1 MKINKKEKGDI
12 VLDIVLPKK
21 TGEKKDEIK
30 EKLDYLGL
38 NLEDAKNQFE
48 NYEPLK
54 FRVPKFY
61 DEKQYR
67 QYRYI
72 PIKDIQILLTPTN
85 RLDDIQEKYKKASPL
100 SEYLDTEDEKNFIK
114 HATFLR
120 MLKELKVEEV
130 ESVQE
135 EQTKLNKKIPFKVK
149 FEGNYLW
156 QIYYAEDTD
165 QYFMLVPTEDTD
177 YSTFFFLLKKQLE
190 KKKTGKI
197 FVPIRN
203 VTYSNTYYKKSEFED
218 LENYL
223 WLFTKDWPLIYEVY
237 DKSEKLTIH
246 IVGETEVYGKIR
258 SPYKIKISSL
268 VEATQFYKLLKAM
281 FILQTELPHYFEFTT
296 NITKGG
302 ELEFYN
308 NDYKLEYENIA
319 EWINDEYEVG
329 IEKQELIGELLEE
342 NKKKLD
348 NLKIIATSQEIEYLA
363 KEKQISTFL
372 ECKKTFFGKFK
383 YYFKYSKKNKKQTM
397 KDNVLEEKEENI
409 AEKST
414 PKTKEEKPKKTK
426 RTLTKKE
433 NYTIEEL
440 IELYKA
446 YELDETELK
455 NILMDVNALKLKNKN
470 MQKKIENATNFIQEI
485 DNHKRSIF
493 EFWKYSNKDEVASL
507 AEGEEEEVNIIKKVT
522 KVFDYHQD
530 LEDFGNTMDQV
541 ERKALTKSETD
552 SIYLT
557 TTNILPLLNKV
568 KNNEVLPKEI
578 ENNLKEL
585 KKEAQEENV
594 LHEIEEF
601 DIFGGMSQD
610 ATKVSKIANKNH
622 REIAKDKFNIL
633 EINKNTKQI
642 GYKLALETVVD
653 NIKKALDKVAIIDD
667 LPVYKILD
675 NEKLNPKD
683 INIFNIN
690 PENEIHEN
698 IKDKGN
704 KFNLYK
710 INIKRGMNGISYT
723 NIIFYDNQNKTLPIG
738 QDVSTKILVDLSKV
752 DLKLINR
759 TSFKMTEIEDE
770 KDDFSKVN
778 VKTFQVFEYDVILKE
793 DNHRQD
799 ENNKQEE
806 KEMKQ
811 DEEENDDAK

>member
-1 MKINKKEKGDI
+1 M
-12 VLDIVLPKK
+12 PKK
-21 TGEKKDEIK
+21 TGEKIVDEIK
-30 EKLDYLGL
+30 ENLKYLGL
-38 NLEDAKNQFE
+38 NLEEAKNQFE

-72 PIKDIQILLTPTN
+72 PIKDIQILLTPAN
-85 RLDDIQEKYKKASPL
+85 RLDDIQEKYKKASPI
-100 SEYLDTEDEKNFIK
+100 SEYLDTENEENYLK
-114 HATFLR
+114 HTTFLR
-120 MLKELKVEEV
+120 MLKELKIENVEK
-130 ESVQE
+130 VQE
-135 EQTKLNKKIPFKVK
+135 EQTKLNRKIPFKVK
-149 FEGNYLW
+149 YEGNYLW
-156 QIYYAEDTD
+156 QIYYSEDTN

-203 VTYSNTYYKKSEFED
+203 LSYSNTYYKKSEFED
-218 LENYL
+218 IENYL

-237 DKSEKLTIH
+237 DKSEKLSIH

-258 SPYKIKISSL
+258 SQYKIKINNL
-268 VEATQFYKLLKAM
+268 VEANQFYKLLKAM
-281 FILQTELPHYFEFTT
+281 FILQTELPHYFEFRT

-302 ELEFYN
+302 EIEFYN
-308 NDYKLEYENIA
+308 NDYKIEYENIA
-319 EWINDEYEVG
+319 EWINEEYEVG
-329 IEKQELIGELLEE
+329 IEKQELIQELLKE
-342 NKKKLD
+342 NSIKLE
-348 NLKIIATSQEIEYLA
+348 NLKVIAASQEIEYLA

-383 YYFKYSKKNKKQTM
+383 YYFKYSKKNKKNTI
-397 KDNVLEEKEENI
+397 KDNLLDDEEEKENKNKPKE
-409 AEKST
+409 ELKDD
-414 PKTKEEKPKKTK
+414 KTKTESSSRK
-426 RTLTKKE
+426 KKE

-440 IELYKA
+440 VELYKE
-446 YELDETELK
+446 YEEKETELK

-470 MQKKIENATNFIQEI
+470 MAKKIENATNFIQEI

-507 AEGEEEEVNIIKKVT
+507 AEGEEEEVNILKKVT

-530 LEDFGNTMDQV
+530 LENFGNTMDQV

-557 TTNILPLLNKV
+557 TTNIFPLLNKV

-578 ENNLKEL
+578 ENNLKDL

-594 LHEIEEF
+594 LNEIEEF

-610 ATKVSKIANKNH
+610 ATKISKIANKNH

-633 EINKNTKQI
+633 EINKNTKPI

-653 NIKKALDKVAIIDD
+653 NIKKALDKVVIIEDM
-667 LPVYKILD
+667 PIYKIVE
-675 NEKLNPKD
+675 NEKLDAKD
-683 INIFNIN
+683 FNIFNIN
-690 PENEIHEN
+690 PENEIREN
-698 IKDKGN
+698 IKNKSN

-710 INIKRGMNGISYT
+710 VNVKRGMNAISYT

-738 QDVSTKILVDLSKV
+738 QNISTKILVDLSNV
-752 DLKLINR
+752 DVKLINK
-759 TSFKMTEIEDE
+759 TSFKITEIEDE

-778 VKTFQVFEYDVILKE
+778 VKTINVLEYDVILREE
-793 DNHRQD
+793 D
-799 ENNKQEE
+799 NNKQNEE
-806 KEMKQ
+806 KAE
-811 DEEENDDAK
+811 DLNS

>member
-1 MKINKKEKGDI
+1 M
-12 VLDIVLPKK
+12 PKK
-21 TGEKKDEIK
+21 TGEKIDEIK

-67 QYRYI
+67 QYRYV

-85 RLDDIQEKYKKASPL
+85 RMDDIQEKYKNASPI
-100 SEYLDTEDEKNFIK
+100 SEYLDTENEKNYLK
-114 HATFLR
+114 HTTFLK
-120 MLKELKVEEV
+120 MLKDLKIEDVEK
-130 ESVQE
+130 VQE
-135 EQTKLNKKIPFKVK
+135 EQTKLTKKIPFKVK
-149 FEGNYLW
+149 YEGNYLW

-190 KKKTGKI
+190 KRKTGKI

-203 VTYSNTYYKKSEFED
+203 LSYSNTYLKKTEFED
-218 LENYL
+218 IENYL

-237 DKSEKLTIH
+237 DKSEKLSIH
-246 IVGETEVYGKIR
+246 IVGETEVYGSIR
-258 SPYKIKISSL
+258 SPYKIKLSSL
-268 VEATQFYKLLKAM
+268 VEANQFYKLLKAM
-281 FILQTELPHYFEFTT
+281 FILQTELPYYFEFRT

-308 NDYKLEYENIA
+308 NDYKIEYENIA

-329 IEKQELIGELLEE
+329 LEKQELIGELLEE

-348 NLKIIATSQEIEYLA
+348 NLKIIAASQEIEYLA

-383 YYFKYSKKNKKQTM
+383 YFFKYSKKNKKSTL
-397 KDNVLEEKEENI
+397 KEKASKIEEDAKSAEENKNEEKRN
-409 AEKST
+409 
-414 PKTKEEKPKKTK
+414 
-426 RTLTKKE
+426 TKKE
-433 NYTIEEL
+433 IQKKDKYTIEEL
-440 IELYKA
+440 IQLYKE
-446 YELDETELK
+446 YQLNETELK

-470 MQKKIENATNFIQEI
+470 MAKKIENATNFIQEI

-522 KVFDYHQD
+522 KVFDYRED
-530 LEDFGNTMDQV
+530 LENFGNTMDQV

-557 TTNILPLLNKV
+557 TTNIFPLLNKV

-578 ENNLKEL
+578 ENHLKEL

-594 LHEIEEF
+594 LNEIEEF

-653 NIKKALDKVAIIDD
+653 NIKKALDKVVIIDD
-667 LPVYKILD
+667 LPVYKIID
-675 NEKLNPKD
+675 SEKLDAKNF
-683 INIFNIN
+683 NIFNIN
-690 PENEIHEN
+690 PENEIHEKL
-698 IKDKGN
+698 KDKGN
-704 KFNLYK
+704 KFQLYK
-710 INIKRGMNGISYT
+710 INVKRGMNGISYT

-738 QDVSTKILVDLSKV
+738 QDISTKILVDLSNV
-752 DLKLINR
+752 DLKLIHR

-778 VKTFQVFEYDVILKE
+778 VKTINVMEYDAILKE
-793 DNHRQD
+793 R
-799 ENNKQEE
+799 EKQTE
-806 KEMKQ
+806 K
-811 DEEENDDAK
+811 EEENKEDVSEEK

>member
-1 MKINKKEKGDI
+1 M
-12 VLDIVLPKK
+12 PKK
-21 TGEKKDEIK
+21 TGEKSIDEIK

-72 PIKDIQILLTPTN
+72 PIKDIQILLTPAN
-85 RLDDIQEKYKKASPL
+85 RLDSIQEKYKKASPI
-100 SEYLDTEDEKNFIK
+100 SEYLDTEDEKNYLK
-114 HATFLR
+114 HTTFLR
-120 MLKELKVEEV
+120 MLKELKVEEI
-130 ESVQE
+130 EKVQE
-135 EQTKLNKKIPFKVK
+135 EQVKLNKKIPFKVK

-203 VTYSNTYYKKSEFED
+203 VSYSNTYYKKSEFED
-218 LENYL
+218 IENYL

-237 DKSEKLTIH
+237 DKSEKLSIH
-246 IVGETEVYGKIR
+246 IIGETEVYGKIR

-268 VEATQFYKLLKAM
+268 VEANQFYKLLKAM
-281 FILQTELPHYFEFTT
+281 FILQTELPHYFEFRT

-308 NDYKLEYENIA
+308 NDYKIEYANIA
-319 EWINDEYEVG
+319 SWINEEYEVG
-329 IEKQELIGELLEE
+329 LKKQDLIEQVLEE
-342 NKKKLD
+342 NKTKLD
-348 NLKIIATSQEIEYLA
+348 NLKITAASQEIEYLT

-383 YYFKYSKKNKKQTM
+383 YYFKYSKKNKKNIR
-397 KDNVLEEKEENI
+397 KNNVLNIKEETTDKV
-409 AEKST
+409 EKTNKES
-414 PKTKEEKPKKTK
+414 KTQNTHASKKTK
-426 RTLTKKE
+426 KKE

-440 IELYKA
+440 VSLYKE
-446 YELDETELK
+446 YEQKETELK

-470 MQKKIENATNFIQEI
+470 MAKKIENATNFIQEI

-493 EFWKYSNKDEVASL
+493 EFWKYSNKDEVAAL

-522 KVFDYHQD
+522 KVFDYTQD
-530 LEDFGNTMDQV
+530 LEQFGNTMDQV

-585 KKEAQEENV
+585 KKEAQKENV
-594 LHEIEEF
+594 LSELEEF
-601 DIFGGMSQD
+601 DIFGGMSQE
-610 ATKVSKIANKNH
+610 ATKISKLANKNH
-622 REIAKDKFNIL
+622 REIEKDKFNIL

-653 NIKKALDKVAIIDD
+653 NIKKALDKVVIIDD
-667 LPVYKILD
+667 LPVYKLLD
-675 NEKLNPKD
+675 DEKLDAKNF
-683 INIFNIN
+683 NIFNID
-690 PENEIHEN
+690 PENEIKEN

-704 KFNLYK
+704 TFNLYK
-710 INIKRGMNGISYT
+710 LNVKRGMNGISYT

-738 QDVSTKILVDLSKV
+738 QDVSSKILVDLSKM
-752 DLKLINR
+752 DIKLKSR

-770 KDDFSKVN
+770 KDDFSKIN
-778 VKTFQVFEYDVILKE
+778 VKTIHVFEYDIIFKE
-793 DNHRQD
+793 
-799 ENNKQEE
+799 QEE
-806 KEMKQ
+806 KKK
-811 DEEENDDAK
+811 EENNIEKGLKG

>member
-1 MKINKKEKGDI
+1 M
-12 VLDIVLPKK
+12 PKK
-21 TGEKKDEIK
+21 TGEIDEIK
-30 EKLDYLGL
+30 ENLKYLGL
-38 NLEDAKNQFE
+38 NLEEAKNQFE

-72 PIKDIQILLTPTN
+72 PIKDIQILLTPAN

-100 SEYLDTEDEKNFIK
+100 SEYLDTENEENYLK
-114 HATFLR
+114 HTTFLR
-120 MLKELKVEEV
+120 MLKELKIEEV
-130 ESVQE
+130 EKVQE

-149 FEGNYLW
+149 YQGNYLW

-203 VTYSNTYYKKSEFED
+203 FSYSNTYYKKSEFED

-237 DKSEKLTIH
+237 DKSEKLSIH

-258 SPYKIKISSL
+258 SPYKIKIDSL
-268 VEATQFYKLLKAM
+268 VEANQFYKLLKAM
-281 FILQTELPHYFEFTT
+281 FILQTELPHYFEFKT

-308 NDYKLEYENIA
+308 NDYKIEYENIA
-319 EWINDEYEVG
+319 EWINDEYQIG

-348 NLKIIATSQEIEYLA
+348 NLKVIAGSQEIEYLA

-383 YYFKYSKKNKKQTM
+383 YFFKYSKKNKKNTI
-397 KDNVLEEKEENI
+397 KDNLIEEKEEKI
-409 AEKST
+409 VEKSE
-414 PKTKEEKPKKTK
+414 PEAKQEPIRNQIK
-426 RTLTKKE
+426 KKE

-440 IELYKA
+440 VELYKK

-470 MQKKIENATNFIQEI
+470 MAKKIENATNFIQEI
-485 DNHKRSIF
+485 DNHKKSIF
-493 EFWKYSNKDEVASL
+493 EFWKYSNKDEVATL

-530 LEDFGNTMDQV
+530 LEDFGKTMDQV
-541 ERKALTKSETD
+541 ERKALSKSEAD
-552 SIYLT
+552 SVYLT
-557 TTNILPLLNKV
+557 TTNVLPLLNKV

-578 ENNLKEL
+578 ENSLKEL
-585 KKEAQEENV
+585 KKEAQEENA
-594 LHEIEEF
+594 LNEIEEF

-610 ATKVSKIANKNH
+610 ATKVSKIANRNH

-633 EINKNTKQI
+633 EINKNTKPL
-642 GYKLALETVVD
+642 GYKMTLETVVD
-653 NIKKALDKVAIIDD
+653 NLKKVVDKVVIIDD
-667 LPVYKILD
+667 LPVYKILKD
-675 NEKLNPKD
+675 EKLEQKN

-698 IKDKGN
+698 IKDNIN

-723 NIIFYDNQNKTLPIG
+723 NSIFYDNQNKTLPVG
-738 QDVSTKILVDLSKV
+738 QDISTKILVDLSKV
-752 DLKLINR
+752 DLKLTNK

-770 KDDFSKVN
+770 KDDFSKIN
-778 VKTFQVFEYDVILKE
+778 VKTFHVFEYDVIL
-793 DNHRQD
+793 R
-799 ENNKQEE
+799 
-806 KEMKQ
+806 
-811 DEEENDDAK
+811 EENAKQVVV

>member
-1 MKINKKEKGDI
+1 M
-12 VLDIVLPKK
+12 PKK
-21 TGEKKDEIK
+21 TGEKIDEIK

-348 NLKIIATSQEIEYLA
+348 NLKIIAASQEIEYLA

-414 PKTKEEKPKKTK
+414 PKTEEEKPKSTK

-675 NEKLNPKD
+675 NEKLDPKN

-811 DEEENDDAK
+811 DEEENDDER

>member
-1 MKINKKEKGDI
+1 M
-12 VLDIVLPKK
+12 PKK
-21 TGEKKDEIK
+21 TGEKIDEIK

-67 QYRYI
+67 QYRYV

-85 RLDDIQEKYKKASPL
+85 RLDDIQEKYKKASPI

-156 QIYYAEDTD
+156 QIYYSEDTD

-237 DKSEKLTIH
+237 DKSGKLSIH

-281 FILQTELPHYFEFTT
+281 FILQTELPHYFEFKT

-329 IEKQELIGELLEE
+329 IEKQELIGELLKE

-348 NLKIIATSQEIEYLA
+348 NLKIISASQEIEYLA

-397 KDNVLEEKEENI
+397 KENVLEEKEEKNTTD
-409 AEKST
+409 KST
-414 PKTKEEKPKKTK
+414 PKTEEEKPKNAKT
-426 RTLTKKE
+426 TLNKKD

-440 IELYKA
+440 IDLYKA

-470 MQKKIENATNFIQEI
+470 MQKKIENATNYIQEI

-522 KVFDYHQD
+522 KVFDYQQD
-530 LEDFGNTMDQV
+530 LEDFGKTMDQV
-541 ERKALTKSETD
+541 ERKSLTKSEAD

-568 KNNEVLPKEI
+568 KNSEVLPKEI

-585 KKEAQEENV
+585 KKEAQEDNV

-610 ATKVSKIANKNH
+610 ATKVSKIANKTH
-622 REIAKDKFNIL
+622 REVARDKFNIL

-653 NIKKALDKVAIIDD
+653 NIKKALDKVVIIDD
-667 LPVYKILD
+667 LPVYKILG
-675 NEKLNPKD
+675 NEKLDSKE

-738 QDVSTKILVDLSKV
+738 QDISTKILVDLSKV
-752 DLKLINR
+752 DLKLIHR
-759 TSFKMTEIEDE
+759 TSFKMAEIEDE

-793 DNHRQD
+793 
-799 ENNKQEE
+799 ENTKQEA
-806 KEMKQ
+806 KEIKK
-811 DEEENDDAK
+811 DEEENADEK

>member
-1 MKINKKEKGDI
+1 M
-12 VLDIVLPKK
+12 PKK
-21 TGEKKDEIK
+21 TGEKIVDEIK
-30 EKLDYLGL
+30 ENLKYLGL
-38 NLEDAKNQFE
+38 NLEEAKNQFE

-72 PIKDIQILLTPTN
+72 PIKDIQILLTPAN
-85 RLDDIQEKYKKASPL
+85 RLDDIQEKYKKASPI
-100 SEYLDTEDEKNFIK
+100 SEYLDTENEENYLK
-114 HATFLR
+114 HTTFLR
-120 MLKELKVEEV
+120 MLKELKIENVEK
-130 ESVQE
+130 VQE
-135 EQTKLNKKIPFKVK
+135 EQTKLNRKIPFKVK

-156 QIYYAEDTD
+156 QIYYSEDTN

-203 VTYSNTYYKKSEFED
+203 LSYSNTYYKKSEFED
-218 LENYL
+218 IENYL

-237 DKSEKLTIH
+237 DKSEKLSIH

-258 SPYKIKISSL
+258 SQYKIKINNL
-268 VEATQFYKLLKAM
+268 VEANQFYKLLKAM
-281 FILQTELPHYFEFTT
+281 FILQTELPHYFEFRT

-302 ELEFYN
+302 EIEFYN
-308 NDYKLEYENIA
+308 NDYKIEYENIA
-319 EWINDEYEVG
+319 EWINEEYEVG
-329 IEKQELIGELLEE
+329 IEKQELIQELLKE
-342 NKKKLD
+342 NSIKLE
-348 NLKIIATSQEIEYLA
+348 NLKVIAASQEIEYLA

-383 YYFKYSKKNKKQTM
+383 YYFKYSKKNKKNTI
-397 KDNVLEEKEENI
+397 KDNLLDDEEEKENKNKPKE
-409 AEKST
+409 ELKDD
-414 PKTKEEKPKKTK
+414 KTKTESSSRK
-426 RTLTKKE
+426 KKE

-440 IELYKA
+440 VELYKE
-446 YELDETELK
+446 YEVKETELK

-470 MQKKIENATNFIQEI
+470 MAKKIENATNFIQEI

-507 AEGEEEEVNIIKKVT
+507 AEGEEEEVNILKKVT

-530 LEDFGNTMDQV
+530 LENFGNTMDQV

-557 TTNILPLLNKV
+557 TTNIFPLLNKV

-578 ENNLKEL
+578 ENNLKDL

-594 LHEIEEF
+594 LNEIEEF

-610 ATKVSKIANKNH
+610 ATKISKIANKNH

-633 EINKNTKQI
+633 EINKNTKPI

-653 NIKKALDKVAIIDD
+653 NIKKALDKVVIIEDM
-667 LPVYKILD
+667 PIYKIVE
-675 NEKLNPKD
+675 NEKLDAKD
-683 INIFNIN
+683 FNIFNIN
-690 PENEIHEN
+690 PENEIREN
-698 IKDKGN
+698 IKNKSN

-710 INIKRGMNGISYT
+710 VNVKRGINAISYT

-738 QDVSTKILVDLSKV
+738 QNISTKILVDLSNV
-752 DLKLINR
+752 DVKLINR
-759 TSFKMTEIEDE
+759 TSFKITEIEDE

-778 VKTFQVFEYDVILKE
+778 VKTINVLEYDVILREE
-793 DNHRQD
+793 D
-799 ENNKQEE
+799 NNKQNEE
-806 KEMKQ
+806 KA
-811 DEEENDDAK
+811 ENLNS

>member
-1 MKINKKEKGDI
+1 M
-12 VLDIVLPKK
+12 PKK
-21 TGEKKDEIK
+21 TGEKIDEIK

-67 QYRYI
+67 QYRYV

-85 RLDDIQEKYKKASPL
+85 RMDDIQEKYKNASPI
-100 SEYLDTEDEKNFIK
+100 SEYLDTENEKNYLK
-114 HATFLR
+114 HTTFLK
-120 MLKELKVEEV
+120 MLKDLKIEDVEK
-130 ESVQE
+130 VQE
-135 EQTKLNKKIPFKVK
+135 EQTKLTKKIPFKVK
-149 FEGNYLW
+149 YEGNYLW

-190 KKKTGKI
+190 KRKTGKI
-197 FVPIRN
+197 VVPIRN
-203 VTYSNTYYKKSEFED
+203 LSYSNTYLKKTEFED
-218 LENYL
+218 IENYL

-237 DKSEKLTIH
+237 DKSEKLSIH
-246 IVGETEVYGKIR
+246 IVGETEVYGSIR
-258 SPYKIKISSL
+258 SPYKIKLNSL
-268 VEATQFYKLLKAM
+268 VEANQFYKLLKAM
-281 FILQTELPHYFEFTT
+281 FILQTELPHYFEFRT

-308 NDYKLEYENIA
+308 NDYKIEYENIA

-329 IEKQELIGELLEE
+329 LEKQELIGELLEE

-348 NLKIIATSQEIEYLA
+348 NLKIIAASQEIEYLA

-383 YYFKYSKKNKKQTM
+383 YFFKYSKKNKKSTL
-397 KDNVLEEKEENI
+397 KEKASKIEEDAKSSEENTNEEKKN
-409 AEKST
+409 
-414 PKTKEEKPKKTK
+414 
-426 RTLTKKE
+426 TKKDIQKKDK
-433 NYTIEEL
+433 YTIEEL
-440 IELYKA
+440 IQLYKE
-446 YELDETELK
+446 YQLNETELK

-470 MQKKIENATNFIQEI
+470 MAKKIENATNFIQEI

-522 KVFDYHQD
+522 KVFDYRED
-530 LEDFGNTMDQV
+530 LENFGNTMDQI

-557 TTNILPLLNKV
+557 TTNIFPLLNKV

-578 ENNLKEL
+578 ENHLKEL

-594 LHEIEEF
+594 LNEIEEF

-653 NIKKALDKVAIIDD
+653 NIKKALDKVVIIDD
-667 LPVYKILD
+667 LPVYKIID
-675 NEKLNPKD
+675 SEKLDAKNF
-683 INIFNIN
+683 NIFNIN
-690 PENEIHEN
+690 PENEIHEKL
-698 IKDKGN
+698 KDKGN
-704 KFNLYK
+704 KFQLYK
-710 INIKRGMNGISYT
+710 INVKRGMKGISYT

-738 QDVSTKILVDLSKV
+738 QDISTKILVDLSNV
-752 DLKLINR
+752 DLKLIHR

-778 VKTFQVFEYDVILKE
+778 VKTINVMEYDAILKE
-793 DNHRQD
+793 Q
-799 ENNKQEE
+799 EKQTE
-806 KEMKQ
+806 K
-811 DEEENDDAK
+811 EEENKEDVSEEK

>member
-1 MKINKKEKGDI
+1 M
-12 VLDIVLPKK
+12 PKK
-21 TGEKKDEIK
+21 TGEKSIDEIK

-72 PIKDIQILLTPTN
+72 PIKDIQILLTPAN
-85 RLDDIQEKYKKASPL
+85 RLDSIQEKYKKASPI
-100 SEYLDTEDEKNFIK
+100 SEYLDTEDEKNYLK
-114 HATFLR
+114 HTTFLR
-120 MLKELKVEEV
+120 MLKELKVEEI
-130 ESVQE
+130 EKVQE
-135 EQTKLNKKIPFKVK
+135 EQVKLNKKIPFKVK

-203 VTYSNTYYKKSEFED
+203 VSYSNTYYKKSEFED
-218 LENYL
+218 IENYL

-237 DKSEKLTIH
+237 DKSEKLSIH
-246 IVGETEVYGKIR
+246 IIGETEVYGKIR

-268 VEATQFYKLLKAM
+268 VEANQFYKLLKAM
-281 FILQTELPHYFEFTT
+281 FILQTELPHYFEFRT

-308 NDYKLEYENIA
+308 NDYKIEYANIA
-319 EWINDEYEVG
+319 SWINEEYEVG
-329 IEKQELIGELLEE
+329 LKKQDLIEQVLEE
-342 NKKKLD
+342 NKTKLD
-348 NLKIIATSQEIEYLA
+348 NLKITAASQEIEYLT

-383 YYFKYSKKNKKQTM
+383 YYFKYSKKNKKNIR
-397 KDNVLEEKEENI
+397 KNNVLNIKEETTDKV
-409 AEKST
+409 EKTNKES
-414 PKTKEEKPKKTK
+414 KTQNTHASKTTK
-426 RTLTKKE
+426 KKE

-440 IELYKA
+440 VSLYKE
-446 YELDETELK
+446 YEQKETELK

-470 MQKKIENATNFIQEI
+470 MAKKIENATNFIQEI

-493 EFWKYSNKDEVASL
+493 EFWKYSNKDEVAAL

-522 KVFDYHQD
+522 KVFDYTQD
-530 LEDFGNTMDQV
+530 LEQFGNTMDQV

-585 KKEAQEENV
+585 KKEAQKENV
-594 LHEIEEF
+594 LSELEEF
-601 DIFGGMSQD
+601 DIFGGMSKE
-610 ATKVSKIANKNH
+610 ATKISKLANKNH
-622 REIAKDKFNIL
+622 REIEKDKFNIL

-653 NIKKALDKVAIIDD
+653 NIKKALDKVVIIDD
-667 LPVYKILD
+667 LPVYKLLD
-675 NEKLNPKD
+675 DEKLDAKNF
-683 INIFNIN
+683 NIFNID
-690 PENEIHEN
+690 PENEIKEN

-704 KFNLYK
+704 TFNLYK
-710 INIKRGMNGISYT
+710 LNVKRGMNGISYT

-738 QDVSTKILVDLSKV
+738 QDVSSKILVDLSKM
-752 DLKLINR
+752 DIKLKSR

-770 KDDFSKVN
+770 KDDFSKIN
-778 VKTFQVFEYDVILKE
+778 VKTIHVFEYDIIFKE
-793 DNHRQD
+793 
-799 ENNKQEE
+799 QEE
-806 KEMKQ
+806 KKK
-811 DEEENDDAK
+811 EENNIEKGLKG

>member
-1 MKINKKEKGDI
+1 M
-12 VLDIVLPKK
+12 PKK
-21 TGEKKDEIK
+21 TGEKIDEIK

-85 RLDDIQEKYKKASPL
+85 RLDDIQEKYKKASPI

-114 HATFLR
+114 HTTFLR
-120 MLKELKVEEV
+120 MLKELRVEEV
-130 ESVQE
+130 ERVQE

-237 DKSEKLTIH
+237 DKSGKLSIH

-319 EWINDEYEVG
+319 QWINDEYEVG

-348 NLKIIATSQEIEYLA
+348 NLKIIAASQEIEYLA

-397 KDNVLEEKEENI
+397 KDNVLEEKEESI

-414 PKTKEEKPKKTK
+414 SKTEKEEPKKAK
-426 RTLTKKE
+426 KTLTKKE

-470 MQKKIENATNFIQEI
+470 MQKKIENAANFIQEI

-610 ATKVSKIANKNH
+610 ARKVSKIANKNH

-675 NEKLNPKD
+675 NEKLDPKNL
-683 INIFNIN
+683 NIFNIN

-752 DLKLINR
+752 DLKLVNR

-793 DNHRQD
+793 
-799 ENNKQEE
+799 ENTKQEA
-806 KEMKQ
+806 KEIKK
-811 DEEENDDAK
+811 DEEENADEK

>member
-1 MKINKKEKGDI
+1 MNQYKAERR
-12 VLDIVLPKK
+12 IVLPRKS
-21 TGEKKDEIK
+21 GEKIDEIK

-54 FRVPKFY
+54 FRIPKAY

-85 RLDDIQEKYKKASPL
+85 RLDDIQEKYKKASPI
-100 SEYLDTEDEKNFIK
+100 SQYLDNEDERNFMK
-114 HATFLR
+114 HTTFLR
-120 MLKELKVEEV
+120 MLKELRVEEV
-130 ESVQE
+130 EKIQE
-135 EQTKLNKKIPFKVK
+135 EQTKLNRKIPFKVK
-149 FEGNYLW
+149 FERNYLW
-156 QIYYAEDTD
+156 QIYYAEDSD

-190 KKKTGKI
+190 KRKTGKI

-203 VTYSNTYYKKSEFED
+203 VTYSNTYYRRAEFED

-237 DKSEKLTIH
+237 DKSENLSIH

-268 VEATQFYKLLKAM
+268 IEATQFYKLLKAM

-308 NDYKLEYENIA
+308 NDYKIEYENIA

-329 IEKQELIGELLEE
+329 IEKQELIGELLKE
-342 NKKKLD
+342 NKTKLD
-348 NLKIIATSQEIEYLA
+348 NLKIIAASQEIEYLA

-383 YYFKYSKKNKKQTM
+383 YYFKYSKKNKKNTIKESM
-397 KDNVLEEKEENI
+397 IEEKEEVVNKT
-409 AEKST
+409 EDKDKQE
-414 PKTKEEKPKKTK
+414 KTKKKTFAN
-426 RTLTKKE
+426 KKE

-440 IELYKA
+440 VELYKA

-507 AEGEEEEVNIIKKVT
+507 AEGEQEEVNIIKKVT

-530 LEDFGNTMDQV
+530 LEDFGKTMDQV

-653 NIKKALDKVAIIDD
+653 NIKKALDKVVIIDD

-675 NEKLNPKD
+675 NEKIDPKN

-690 PENEIHEN
+690 PENEINEN
-698 IKDKGN
+698 IKEN
-704 KFNLYK
+704 VTKFNLCK
-710 INIKRGMNGISYT
+710 VNIKRGMNGISYT

-738 QDVSTKILVDLSKV
+738 QDISSKILVDLSKV

-778 VKTFQVFEYDVILKE
+778 VKTFNVFEYDVILREE
-793 DNHRQD
+793 DKKSEIKD
-799 ENNKQEE
+799 ENQEE
-806 KEMKQ
+806 TSNK
-811 DEEENDDAK
+811 DEEE

>member
-1 MKINKKEKGDI
+1 M
-12 VLDIVLPKK
+12 PKK
-21 TGEKKDEIK
+21 TGEKIDEIK

-67 QYRYI
+67 QYRYV

-85 RLDDIQEKYKKASPL
+85 RMDDIQEKYKNASQI
-100 SEYLDTEDEKNFIK
+100 SEYLDTENEKNYLK
-114 HATFLR
+114 HTTFLK
-120 MLKELKVEEV
+120 MLKDLKIEDVEK
-130 ESVQE
+130 VQE
-135 EQTKLNKKIPFKVK
+135 EQTKLTKKIPFKVK
-149 FEGNYLW
+149 YEGNYLW

-190 KKKTGKI
+190 KRKTGKI

-203 VTYSNTYYKKSEFED
+203 LSYSNTYLKKTEFED
-218 LENYL
+218 IENYL

-237 DKSEKLTIH
+237 DKSEKLSIH
-246 IVGETEVYGKIR
+246 IVGETEVYGSIR
-258 SPYKIKISSL
+258 SPYKIKLSSL
-268 VEATQFYKLLKAM
+268 VEANQFYKLLKAM
-281 FILQTELPHYFEFTT
+281 FILQTELPHYFEFRT

-308 NDYKLEYENIA
+308 NDYKIEYENIA

-329 IEKQELIGELLEE
+329 LEKQELIGELLEE

-348 NLKIIATSQEIEYLA
+348 NLKIIAASQEIEYLA

-383 YYFKYSKKNKKQTM
+383 YFFKYSKKNKKSTL
-397 KDNVLEEKEENI
+397 KEKASKIEEDAKPSEENTNEEKKN
-409 AEKST
+409 
-414 PKTKEEKPKKTK
+414 
-426 RTLTKKE
+426 TKKE
-433 NYTIEEL
+433 IQKKDKYTIEEL
-440 IELYKA
+440 IQLYKE
-446 YELDETELK
+446 YQLNETELK

-470 MQKKIENATNFIQEI
+470 MAKKIENATNFIQEI

-522 KVFDYHQD
+522 KVFDYRED
-530 LEDFGNTMDQV
+530 LENFGNTMDQV

-557 TTNILPLLNKV
+557 TTNIFPLLNKV

-578 ENNLKEL
+578 ENHLKEL

-594 LHEIEEF
+594 LNEIEEF

-653 NIKKALDKVAIIDD
+653 NIKKALDKVVIIDD
-667 LPVYKILD
+667 LPVYKIID
-675 NEKLNPKD
+675 SEKLDAKNF
-683 INIFNIN
+683 NIFNIN
-690 PENEIHEN
+690 PENEIHEKL
-698 IKDKGN
+698 KDKGN
-704 KFNLYK
+704 KFQLYK
-710 INIKRGMNGISYT
+710 INVKRGMNGISYT

-738 QDVSTKILVDLSKV
+738 QDISTKILVDLSNV
-752 DLKLINR
+752 DLKLIHR

-778 VKTFQVFEYDVILKE
+778 VKTINVMEYDAILKE
-793 DNHRQD
+793 Q
-799 ENNKQEE
+799 EKQTE
-806 KEMKQ
+806 K
-811 DEEENDDAK
+811 EEENKEDVSEEK